1 MTASAFSTGDTSTEI
16 LIVGGGVGA
25 CAAALAAT
33 SMGKRVVMTE
43 ATQWIGGQLTSQAVP
58 PDEHSWIEQFGC
70 TARYRDYRN
79 MVRDYYRRHHPLT
92 PSARS
97 NRYLNPG
104 NGFVS
109 RLCHE
114 PKIALAVLEAMLAPA
129 RTAGLL
135 SIRLGRQPQSV
146 DMDGDLV
153 KAVTFT
159 NLATGDTETIEAS
172 YVLDATELGDLLALG
187 NIEYRTGFESQ
198 RETGEPH
205 ALAGDPEPDNV
216 QALSWVFAMGFEPGS
231 DHTIDKPSQ
240 YDYWK
245 TFEPPTDPPWGGPL
259 FQWGRPVLTAS
270 SFLEAEG
277 QAHGTMRWED
287 RVLFADETSEP
298 RQAWF
303 PWRRIV
309 YPGHY
314 PTGTVPHEVS
324 LVIWTQND
332 YMSGNIIDKPEDQVQ
347 QYLEESRQQSL
358 SFLYWMQTEA
368 PRPDG
373 GLGYPGLFPAPDMV
387 GTETGLAMAPYIRES
402 RRIKAIFTVTE
413 NHIGATARGTSE
425 AESFFDTV
433 GVGLY
438 HIDLHFSTGGN
449 HPIHMDC
456 LPFQI
461 PLGALIP
468 IRVENLLP
476 ACKNLGVTHL
486 TNGSFRL
493 HPVEWNIGEAAGLL
507 ASFCLNTNTRP
518 QGVREDRRVL
528 REFQDLCLAQGFELE
543 WPQPVAE
550 SGWAAF
556 DKRVLGYLPSGA
568 LPRTEWDPGSGSP

>member
-1 MTASAFSTGDTSTEI
+1 MTAPSRGHGDATTEI
-16 LIVGGGVGA
+16 LIVGGGTGA
-25 CAAALAAT
+25 CAAAMAAT

-43 ATQWIGGQLTSQAVP
+43 ATDWIGGQLTSQAVP

-79 MVRDYYRRHHPLT
+79 LVREYYKRNYPLT
-92 PSARS
+92 PATRA

-114 PKIALAVLEAMLAPA
+114 PRVGLAVLEAMLASS

-135 SIRLGRQPQSV
+135 SIRLRRRPRSV
-146 DMDGDLV
+146 QTDGDRIS
-153 KAVTFT
+153 AVTFT
-159 NLATGDTETIEAS
+159 SIETGRDETIEAA

-187 NIEYRTGFESQ
+187 NVECRTGFESQ

-205 ALAGDPEPDNV
+205 ALAGDPERDNV
-216 QALSWVFAMGFEPGS
+216 QALSWVFAMGHDPKG
-231 DHTIDKPSQ
+231 DHTIDQPAR
-240 YDYWK
+240 YEHWK
-245 TFEPPTDPPWGGPL
+245 SFEPPTDPPWGGPL
-259 FQWGRPVLTAS
+259 FQWGRPVLTRS
-270 SFLEAEG
+270 SFIEADVQE
-277 QAHGTMRWED
+277 AGTLRWED
-287 RVLFADETSEP
+287 RVLFADETSELQ
-298 RQAWF
+298 RAWF

-309 YPGHY
+309 CPGHY
-314 PTGTVPHEVS
+314 SPGAVPHEVS

-332 YMSGNIIDKPEDQVQ
+332 YMSGNVIDQPEDQVR
-347 QYLEESRQQSL
+347 QYFEDARQQSL

-373 GLGYPGLFPAPDMV
+373 GAGYPGLFLAPEMV
-387 GTETGLAMAPYIRES
+387 GTDDGLAKGPYIRES
-402 RRIKAIFTVTE
+402 RRIEALFTVTE
-413 NHIGATARGTSE
+413 NHIGAGARGAPE
-425 AESFFDTV
+425 AEYFFDTV

-438 HIDLHFSTGGN
+438 HIDLHVSTGGN

-468 IRVENLLP
+468 VRVENLLP

-486 TNGSFRL
+486 TNGAFRL
-493 HPVEWNIGEAAGLL
+493 HPVEWNVGEAAGLL
-507 ASFCLNTNTRP
+507 AAFCMNKKITP
-518 QGVREDRRVL
+518 KGVHGDRRVL

-543 WPQPVAE
+543 WPKLAAE
-550 SGWAAF
+550 CGWAAF
-556 DKRVLGYLPSGA
+556 DKRVIGYLPAGA
-568 LPRTEWDPGSGSP
+568 LPRAEWEPPDEAP